1 MQKIESTDQ
10 SAINEELD
18 LREIFGVFK
27 KYFLAQ
33 VLIITIFILA
43 SIFIAITAPEK
54 WSSSAIIVPV
64 SSSQN
69 IGQISSSQSGLA
81 AMAGIN
87 FSQDAPDTSIIISK
101 IKSRVF
107 FEHLISF
114 EGVLKNIIAFES
126 FDKVSMESKYS
137 NDFDM
142 NTKKW
147 RNSPSP
153 SFLQAHTK
161 FLSMFSAT
169 SPPRSGMIYLNIS
182 HGSPIFAKE
191 FLDIIIGEYNSV
203 SRQKDI
209 EQSQDAL
216 EYLYNQLDT
225 VRDSSVQLSISQ
237 LIESEL
243 KKLTFANVRKNYA
256 IDAIDKPFIPD
267 LRSSPQRTRIVLI
280 GALTGFLISII
291 GILGYYFFR
300 KVIK

>member
-1 MQKIESTDQ
+1 
-10 SAINEELD
+10 
-18 LREIFGVFK
+18 
-27 KYFLAQ
+27 
-33 VLIITIFILA
+33 
-43 SIFIAITAPEK
+43 
-54 WSSSAIIVPV
+54 
-64 SSSQN
+64 
-69 IGQISSSQSGLA
+69 
-81 AMAGIN
+81 
-87 FSQDAPDTSIIISK
+87 
-101 IKSRVF
+101 
-107 FEHLISF
+107 
-114 EGVLKNIIAFES
+114 
-126 FDKVSMESKYS
+126 
-137 NDFDM
+137 
-142 NTKKW
+142 
-147 RNSPSP
+147 
-153 SFLQAHTK
+153 
-161 FLSMFSAT
+161 
-169 SPPRSGMIYLNIS
+169 MIYLNIS